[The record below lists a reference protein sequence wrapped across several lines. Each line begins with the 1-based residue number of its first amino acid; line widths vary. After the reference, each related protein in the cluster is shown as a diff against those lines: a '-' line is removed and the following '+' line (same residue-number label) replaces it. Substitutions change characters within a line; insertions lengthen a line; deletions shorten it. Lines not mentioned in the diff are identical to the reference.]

1 MENNKFN
8 NKDFSFN
15 LNKKYVK
22 DKEKW
27 LKVLKNEKNDNV
39 IDVLLYLYDCK
50 NYTSSI
56 TEIAKYFNI
65 SINELNNSINSFSK
79 SVISMLKL
87 DKIKDNEQDILW
99 SVPFKTVPML
109 NKEILLLGNLE
120 KNWLMH

>member
-99 SVPFKTVPML
+99 SVPFKTVHML
-109 NKEILLLGNLE
+109 NKKILLLGNLE